1 MNIVCYGDS
10 NTYGFNPLDGGRYE
24 TNWVDIVRENYKDDF
39 VVNAGLNGRLAEPRQ
54 FLYDITLRQYAP
66 IGLLIIM
73 LGTNNVDHLE
83 PIDHITVGL
92 HVMLRRALSKAENIL
107 LLAPPYLR
115 NDEERYQRSKE
126 LNKKLKV
133 LADSFHADFIDVED
147 VITELSF
154 DGIHLTQKGHEQLGK
169 TIVDYMKKSL

>member
-1 MNIVCYGDS
+1 
-10 NTYGFNPLDGGRYE
+10 
-24 TNWVDIVRENYKDDF
+24 
-39 VVNAGLNGRLAEPRQ
+39 
-54 FLYDITLRQYAP
+54 
-66 IGLLIIM
+66 M